1 MAQNRKYTQ
10 ITFDQVL
17 NDLLKI
23 LRAKEGSLADLG
35 EASFGRTML
44 ELFAGNTDLMASYA
58 EAVFQNAYLETAT
71 KLESI
76 YLGAR
81 SLGYSVRRPIPA
93 KAGIGV
99 QLKRTGV
106 YPTVKVNIA
115 KGTKFSFSPETSQK
129 NTYISFLRWIF
140 N

>member
-81 SLGYSVRRPIPA
+81 ALGYSIRRPIPA

-115 KGTKFSFSPETSQK
+115 KKRP
-129 NTYISFLRWIF
+129 
-140 N
+140 